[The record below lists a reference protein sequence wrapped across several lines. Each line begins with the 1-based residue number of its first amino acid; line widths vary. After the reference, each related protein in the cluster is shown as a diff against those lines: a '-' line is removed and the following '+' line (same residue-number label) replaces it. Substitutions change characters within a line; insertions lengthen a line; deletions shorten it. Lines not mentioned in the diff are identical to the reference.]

1 MNNIYGVFVTA
12 TLLAAI
18 ISLIVAVFA
27 VRRRHVPGAGALSAM
42 MFAAAFWCA
51 TYAGELLATTE
62 AAKDAWARAEY
73 IGIVLIGPCW
83 LLFSLRYT
91 GKLQRKGWATPAL
104 LFVIPA
110 ATLVLA
116 LGGADFGLVWADAGM
131 VRFGGVDVFQVVHG
145 PWFWV
150 HVSYSYGCLLIGAVV
165 LMTTV
170 LAEVKPLTRQGG
182 LMVLAVALPWLANV
196 LTLFVAQPK
205 AGLDLTPPCIALSGA
220 IAALSLSRYGALQ
233 VFPGMVPVARDI
245 VVQGMRDGVIVLGRN
260 GVVLSAN
267 RAAERLLAVDEGSL
281 AGQSVRDRLAGMP
294 DAAGPAGGDTSGRRE
309 YSFETILGPED
320 DRRYLEVFVSPLAV
334 NPLTPGLVMSMR
346 DVTERHRLQE
356 ELEHRALHDELTGL
370 PNRALLRAHLKE
382 LLALQRR
389 DGGQLALL
397 MLDLD
402 RFKEI
407 NDTFGHAAGDV
418 VLQTAGERLRG
429 ALRESDLVARLGGDE
444 FAVILT
450 GSAGEVAAGVADT
463 LRESISAPISIHM
476 RRFSVGASV
485 GIAVGPQDGEDEDL
499 LMQHA
504 DVALYLAKER
514 PHGVALYEPALDP
527 NSPELLELL
536 NEVRTVVDEG
546 RIDMHYQPV
555 VSCADDRIVRV
566 EALARLRR
574 ADGTV
579 MEAEDFVPF
588 VARCGRLEKLT
599 ALALHQ
605 SLRACREWDEQG
617 WEATVAVNLSA
628 EDLRDAELVERVARV
643 LADERIP
650 PGRLVLEITET
661 SIMTNP
667 ERALGVLRGLCA
679 TGVQVSIDEFGVG
692 HSSLAYLRALPA
704 AELKIDRSFALGVSD
719 LEANRS
725 IVRATIALG
734 HDLGL
739 TVTGEG
745 VEDEDTRVMMA
756 DLGCDCVQGF
766 AIGRPMPRDE
776 MLAWAL
782 GRRPSP
788 QTSFR

>member
-1 MNNIYGVFVTA
+1 
-12 TLLAAI
+12 
-18 ISLIVAVFA
+18 
-27 VRRRHVPGAGALSAM
+27 
-42 MFAAAFWCA
+42 
-51 TYAGELLATTE
+51 
-62 AAKDAWARAEY
+62 
-73 IGIVLIGPCW
+73 
-83 LLFSLRYT
+83 
-91 GKLQRKGWATPAL
+91 
-104 LFVIPA
+104 
-110 ATLVLA
+110 
-116 LGGADFGLVWADAGM
+116 
-131 VRFGGVDVFQVVHG
+131 
-145 PWFWV
+145 
-150 HVSYSYGCLLIGAVV
+150 
-165 LMTTV
+165 
-170 LAEVKPLTRQGG
+170 
-182 LMVLAVALPWLANV
+182 
-196 LTLFVAQPK
+196 
-205 AGLDLTPPCIALSGA
+205 
-220 IAALSLSRYGALQ
+220 
-233 VFPGMVPVARDI
+233 
-245 VVQGMRDGVIVLGRN
+245 
-260 GVVLSAN
+260 
-267 RAAERLLAVDEGSL
+267 
-281 AGQSVRDRLAGMP
+281 
-294 DAAGPAGGDTSGRRE
+294 
-309 YSFETILGPED
+309 
-320 DRRYLEVFVSPLAV
+320 
-334 NPLTPGLVMSMR
+334 
-346 DVTERHRLQE
+346 
-356 ELEHRALHDELTGL
+356 
-370 PNRALLRAHLKE
+370 
-382 LLALQRR
+382 
-389 DGGQLALL
+389 

-418 VLQTAGERLRG
+418 VLQTVGERLRG
-429 ALRESDLVARLGGDE
+429 VLRESDLVARLGGDE

-450 GSAGEVAAGVADT
+450 GSGGEIATSVAAT

-485 GIAVGPQDGEDEDL
+485 GIAIGPRDGEDEDL

-514 PHGVALYEPALDP
+514 SHGVALYEPALDP

-536 NEVRTVVDEG
+536 DEVRTAVEDG

-555 VSCADDRIVRV
+555 VSCADGRIVRV
-566 EALARLRR
+566 EALARLPR

-579 MEAEDFVPF
+579 MAAEDFVPF

-605 SLRACREWDEQG
+605 SLRACREWGERG

-628 EDLRDAELVERVARV
+628 EDLRDAELVGRVASV
-643 LADERIP
+643 LAEEEIP
-650 PGRLVLEITET
+650 PERLVLEITET

-667 ERALGVLRGLCA
+667 ERALEVLRGLCD
-679 TGVQVSIDEFGVG
+679 TGMQVSIDDFGVG

-704 AELKIDRSFALGVSD
+704 AELKIDRSFTVGVND
-719 LEANRS
+719 LEANQA